1 LSSLQIARYII
12 SFSWL
17 YHGIFP
23 KLVHVAPLEKVIT
36 ASLGLSNELSYLV
49 TKSAGIGEVIFGVI
63 FFIFYRNK
71 TIVLL
76 NIIGLS
82 GLLCFVAFFQPQL
95 LIEAFNPVTTNI
107 ALIGLSLVL
116 LIELKAKVKPTLNA
130 ELTSKLT
137 NEPID
142 KLIKEK

>member
-36 ASLGLSNELSYLV
+36 ASLGLSDELSYLV
-49 TKSAGIGEVIFGVI
+49 TKSAGIGEVIFGVV

-82 GLLCFVAFFQPQL
+82 GLLCFVAFFEPQL

-107 ALIGLSLVL
+107 ALIALSLVL
-116 LIELKAKVKPTLNA
+116 LIELKAEVKPTLNT

-137 NEPID
+137 NEPTD
-142 KLIKEK
+142 KLMKEK

>member
-49 TKSAGIGEVIFGVI
+49 TKSAGIGEVIFGVV

-76 NIIGLS
+76 NIIGLC
-82 GLLCFVAFFQPQL
+82 GLLCFVALFQAQL

-107 ALIGLSLVL
+107 ALIALSLVL
-116 LIELKAKVKPTLNA
+116 LIELKAEVKPTLNT

-137 NEPID
+137 NEPTD
-142 KLIKEK
+142 KLMKEK

>member
-23 KLVHVAPLEKVIT
+23 KLVHVAPLEKIIT